1 MADASRESQLTEW
14 RDVLSQEPNAA
25 EIRLKVVET
34 LLDRIQEELLSEL
47 KALRNAN
54 VGLNTERLR
63 KGDRIVELQ
72 SLVQDVSEDRARWRS
87 RAETAEAKLKELT
100 TGRKDYDAFSEKSL
114 LMAVNQKA
122 DVLVER
128 LLGGGT

>member
-1 MADASRESQLTEW
+1 M
-14 RDVLSQEPNAA
+14 
-25 EIRLKVVET
+25 ET